1 MHERP
6 AIEVEDL
13 VRRFG
18 RFAAVDGMSFT
29 VGTGELFGIL
39 GPNGAGKSTTISILC
54 TLLRPTAGT
63 ARVAGYDVTTE
74 HDHVRSRIGVV
85 FQEETLDEYLT
96 AEENL
101 RFHAV
106 MYGVPAKAIRPRMMP
121 LLAMAGLEERRKQDV
136 RYFSSGMK
144 RRLEIARGLLH
155 TPEVL
160 FLDEP
165 TIGLDP
171 HTRLHV
177 WDYVH
182 DVRARERTTMF
193 LSTHSP
199 GEAERCDRIAI
210 MNEGRI
216 VAIDTP
222 DALKAS
228 VGADTVTLTTD
239 DDARAAA
246 QLEDRLHVDVARR
259 HDRLAVA
266 VPDGQVFVP
275 KIFSALDIGVR
286 SVDVRRPSLDDVFV
300 KYTGHELLDADGG
313 NPLQYAESSVMRAL
327 RSH

>member
-6 AIEVEDL
+6 AVEVEDL

-29 VGTGELFGIL
+29 VETGELFGIL

-74 HDHVRSRIGVV
+74 RDHVRSRIGVV

-101 RFHAV
+101 RFHAM
-106 MYGVPAKAIRPRMMP
+106 MYGVPAKEIRPRMMP
-121 LLAMAGLEERRKQDV
+121 LLAMAGLDERRKQDV

-165 TIGLDP
+165 TISLDP

-177 WDYVH
+177 WDYVET
-182 DVRARERTTMF
+182 VRARERTTMF
-193 LSTHSP
+193 LATHSSDD
-199 GEAERCDRIAI
+199 AERCDRVAI
-210 MNEGRI
+210 MDEGRI
-216 VAIDTP
+216 VAVDTP
-222 DALKAS
+222 DDLKAS

-239 DDARAAA
+239 DDERAAQ
-246 QLEDRLHVDVARR
+246 QLEDRLHVDVTRR
-259 HDRLAVA
+259 HDRLAVT

-286 SVDVRRPSLDDVFV
+286 SVDVRQPSLDDVV
-300 KYTGHELLDADGG
+300 IKYTGHEMLDVDAD
-313 NPLQYAESSVMRAL
+313 NPLQYAESSVLRAL

>member
-6 AIEVEDL
+6 AVEVEDL

-18 RFAAVDGMSFT
+18 RFAAVDGVSFS
-29 VGTGELFGIL
+29 VGAGELFGIL

-74 HDHVRSRIGVV
+74 RDHVRSRIGVV

-106 MYGVPAKAIRPRMMP
+106 MYGVPAKEIRPRMMP
-121 LLAMAGLEERRKQDV
+121 LLAMAGLDERRKQAV

-177 WDYVH
+177 WDYV
-182 DVRARERTTMF
+182 DELRAGERTTMF

-210 MNEGRI
+210 MDEGRI

-228 VGADTVTLTTD
+228 VAADTVTLTTD
-239 DDARAAA
+239 DDERAAR

-286 SVDVRRPSLDDVFV
+286 SVDVRRPGLDDVFI
-300 KYTGHELLDADGG
+300 KYTGHELLDAGAD
-313 NPLQYAESSVMRAL
+313 NRLQYAERSVLRAL
-327 RSH
+327 RNH

>member
-74 HDHVRSRIGVV
+74 RDHVRSRIGVV

-165 TIGLDP
+165 TIGLEP

-182 DVRARERTTMF
+182 EVRARERTTMF

-286 SVDVRRPSLDDVFV
+286 SVDVRRPSLDDVFI
-300 KYTGHELLDADGG
+300 KYTGNELLDADGD

>member
-74 HDHVRSRIGVV
+74 RDHVRSRIGVV

-177 WDYVH
+177 WDYVAE
-182 DVRARERTTMF
+182 VRARERTTMF

-286 SVDVRRPSLDDVFV
+286 SVDVRRPSLDDVFI
-300 KYTGHELLDADGG
+300 KYTGHELLDADGD
-313 NPLQYAESSVMRAL
+313 NPLQYTESSVMRAL